1 MGMKGN
7 WFLMSLKFTLG
18 FILYFMVLAWV
29 IMKLWNGLVPELT
42 GWLTLDYNDALVLL
56 VLVRL
61 LVGFR
66 FMGTRFFKHKFG
78 HKWSKLSEEERE
90 GLRDKFRNKWCR
102 NEC

>member
-1 MGMKGN
+1 MVRGK
-7 WFLMSLKFTLG
+7 WFLMGLKFTLG

-29 IMKLWNGLVPELT
+29 IMKLWNGLVPDLT
-42 GWLTLDYNDALVLL
+42 GWASLNYNNALILL

-66 FMGTRFFKHKFG
+66 FMGTRFFKHRFG

-90 GLRDKFRNKWCR
+90 DLREKFKHRWCQK
-102 NEC
+102 E